1 MTLDLT
7 QDERKWRGAV
17 FSASCSCYKWPWSL
31 TAWNNP
37 NLFFR
42 NSGSQKSAFGFT
54 GLRSKVS
61 VGRFLLGAGE
71 ETLFPG
77 LSQGL
82 GVTCIPLLL
91 APNSIFKACCC
102 TLCFHR
108 HTISP
113 LTLFKH
119 PLIRT
124 HVVTSDPPP
133 RDNLIAKSLTYL
145 YLWHLFCRIRW
156 HIA

>member
-7 QDERKWRGAV
+7 QDERKWRG
-17 FSASCSCYKWPWSL
+17 CCLQCLLLLLQMTMSL
-31 TAWNNP
+31 TASNNP
-37 NLFFR
+37 NLFSC
-42 NSGSQKSAFGFT
+42 NSGSQKSAISFT
-54 GLRSKVS
+54 GLRSRYQWEDS
-61 VGRFLLGAGE
+61 FWRLGE

-77 LSQGL
+77 LSQDL

-102 TLCFHR
+102 NLCFH
-108 HTISP
+108 HHIVSP

-124 HVVTSDPPP
+124 HVVTSDLLLW
-133 RDNLIAKSLTYL
+133 DNLTSKSLTYL
-145 YLWHLFCRIRW
+145 YLWHLFCHIR
-156 HIA
+156 